1 MIGKVGAKLARKR
14 EAKLSVKGWGVAVR
28 ND

>member
-1 MIGKVGAKLARKR
+1 MIGKVWAKLARKS
-14 EAKLSVKGWGVAVR
+14 EAKLSVKVWGVAVR

>member
-1 MIGKVGAKLARKR
+1 MIGKVGAKLAHKSA
-14 EAKLSVKGWGVAVR
+14 AKLSVKVWGVAVR